1 MMRTKMSGS
10 LGENVGLFVGKSG
23 QPDNSLLIGI
33 SGLDSICRVC
43 RVFIGVERSQEF
55 GDSAKT
61 DVDRIQS
68 IETMGLE

>member
-43 RVFIGVERSQEF
+43 RVFIGVGRSQEF

>member
-10 LGENVGLFVGKSG
+10 LGENGGLFVGKSG
-23 QPDNSLLIGI
+23 LPDKALLCGI
-33 SGLDSICRVC
+33 SGLGSICRVC

-55 GDSAKT
+55 GDFAKT

-68 IETMGLE
+68 VETMELE